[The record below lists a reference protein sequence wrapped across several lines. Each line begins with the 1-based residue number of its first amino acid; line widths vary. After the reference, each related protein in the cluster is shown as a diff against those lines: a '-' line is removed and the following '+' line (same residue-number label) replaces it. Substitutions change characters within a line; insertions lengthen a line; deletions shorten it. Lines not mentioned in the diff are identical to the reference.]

1 MKGHTDFLGSD
12 PYQTAKMLEEL
23 ARDLRRLAGGEHP
36 DLTTAPVLTKW
47 HPTFRRQ
54 MALEGV
60 IHGHPR
66 IGEGRTGLTSGV
78 FALAEDRKWARTL
91 SRFYR
96 LVSSCEETGDA

>member
-1 MKGHTDFLGSD
+1 MKGRIDFLGAD
-12 PYQTAKMLEEL
+12 PYRTASMLEEL

-36 DLTTAPVLTKW
+36 DLATAPVLRNW
-47 HPTFRRQ
+47 HPASRQQ

-66 IGEGRTGLTSGV
+66 IGEGRTGLTSEL
-78 FALAEDRKWARTL
+78 FALAHDRKWARTL

-96 LVSSCEETGDA
+96 LESSLEEADDA